1 MKDVTNMNGKEE
13 FASGMGQSKS
23 KRLAAMR
30 DVQTMKSMGE
40 CVGCMGK
47 VALLNQFTE
56 GLPCTSVWQGRLICL
71 SSQVYLQTL
80 FLSL

>member
-13 FASGMGQSKS
+13 FASGMGQSK
-23 KRLAAMR
+23 RLEAMR

-56 GLPCTSVWQGRLICL
+56 GLPCTSKAG
-71 SSQVYLQTL
+71 
-80 FLSL
+80 

>member
-30 DVQTMKSMGE
+30 DVQTRNLWGS
-40 CVGCMGK
+40 VLDAWGK
-47 VALLNQFTE
+47 
-56 GLPCTSVWQGRLICL
+56 
-71 SSQVYLQTL
+71 
-80 FLSL
+80 